1 MATERRFAVI
11 DRADSLVLEAEA
23 MHTSPPAKLSPE
35 AVARRAARRFT
46 MAADTYRRGNLGL
59 MSRWCHERAAE
70 LWDSIG
76 EKSLTRASR
85 GWAKATPVYWDA
97 DA

>member
-1 MATERRFAVI
+1 MAKQWRCAVV
-11 DRADSLVLEAEA
+11 DRADTFVLEAEA
-23 MHTSPPAKLSPE
+23 ILASPPARLSPE

-46 MAADTYRRGNLGL
+46 MAAHTYREANLGL
-59 MSRWCHERAAE
+59 MTRRCHERAAE

-76 EKSLTRASR
+76 EKNLTRASR
-85 GWAKATPVYWDA
+85 GWARATPVYWDA